1 MRYTD
6 QFGSLGGIGTT
17 DSFATQRALSEHYP
31 AEDNSRDAEIAA
43 VRHIT
48 KAIKSL
54 PVWAKSGP
62 AYAQIL
68 AVIVSEIEA
77 SGWAHLDRAE
87 EATNLIADAHDKLEN
102 VNV

>member
-6 QFGSLGGIGTT
+6 NDYGALGGISTL
-17 DSFATQRALSEHYP
+17 DSAATRRALSEHYP
-31 AEDNSRDAEIAA
+31 AEESYRDAEIAA

-77 SGWAHLDRAE
+77 SGWGHLERAE
-87 EATNLIADAHDKLEN
+87 EATNQIASAHDLLEG
-102 VNV
+102 V

>member
-6 QFGSLGGIGTT
+6 TETGAIGGISTH

-48 KAIKSL
+48 KAIKAL
-54 PVWAKSGP
+54 PVWAKTP
-62 AYAQIL
+62 NAYAQLL
-68 AVIVSEIEA
+68 AVILSEIEH
-77 SGWAHLDRAE
+77 SGWGHLERAE
-87 EATNLIADAHDKLEN
+87 EATNQIASAHDLLEG
-102 VNV
+102 V

>member
-6 QFGSLGGIGTT
+6 NDYGALGGIGTT

-48 KAIKSL
+48 KAIKAF

-68 AVIVSEIEA
+68 AVIVSEIEQ
-77 SGWAHLDRAE
+77 SGWGHLERAE
-87 EATNLIADAHDKLEN
+87 EATNLLAEAHDLLAE
-102 VNV
+102 

>member
-31 AEDNSRDAEIAA
+31 AEDNSKDAEIAA

-54 PVWAKSGP
+54 PVWAKSP
-62 AYAQIL
+62 TAYAQIV
-68 AVIVSEIEA
+68 AVVVAEIEA
-77 SGWAHLDRAE
+77 SGFKHLEKVE
-87 EATNLIADAHDKLEN
+87 EATNSLCEAHDLLEN
-102 VNV
+102 V